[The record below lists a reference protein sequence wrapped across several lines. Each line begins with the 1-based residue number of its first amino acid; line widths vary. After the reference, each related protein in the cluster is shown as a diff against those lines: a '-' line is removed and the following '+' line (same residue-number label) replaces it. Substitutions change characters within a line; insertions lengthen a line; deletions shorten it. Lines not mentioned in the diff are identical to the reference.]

1 MTGRPTSQV
10 FGSVLEGFKNTF
22 DGFMSHVENSSLCGD
37 GGDGG
42 GGVRGD
48 GGWWANPDRSGHLA

>member
-1 MTGRPTSQV
+1 MTGGPTSQV
-10 FGSVLEGFKNTF
+10 FGSVLEGFKNTI

-42 GGVRGD
+42 GGV
-48 GGWWANPDRSGHLA
+48 A